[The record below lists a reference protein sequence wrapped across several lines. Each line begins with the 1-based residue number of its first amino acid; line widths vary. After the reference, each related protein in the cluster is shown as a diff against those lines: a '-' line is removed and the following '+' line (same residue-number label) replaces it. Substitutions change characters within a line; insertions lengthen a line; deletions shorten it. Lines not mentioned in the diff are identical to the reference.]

1 MDEPMPEEPMADE
14 EEPMMEG
21 KHDAKKYDEKEEIL
35 DEVEV
40 VDENELVQE
49 VTRRVAARLR
59 AAMKSRK

>member
-1 MDEPMPEEPMADE
+1 MEEMA
-14 EEPMMEG
+14 
-21 KHDAKKYDEKEEIL
+21 ASKEAL

-40 VDENELVQE
+40 VDENKLVQE